1 MSSEKRE
8 LRTEAVS
15 ITVTPTQR
23 AMVDMMAERDDRS
36 MANMLRVIIV
46 EAFEKRGLTLGA
58 KAEAS
63 DGDAN

>member
-23 AMVDMMAERDDRS
+23 AKVDMMAELADRS
-36 MANMLRVIIV
+36 MAGMLRVCID
-46 EAFEKRGLTLGA
+46 EAFEKRGLKLT
-58 KAEAS
+58 AEAS
-63 DGDAN
+63 DVSGT

>member
-1 MSSEKRE
+1 MPGERK
-8 LRTEAVS
+8 TKAVS

-46 EAFEKRGLTLGA
+46 EAFEKRGLKLA
-58 KAEAS
+58 AEAS
-63 DGDAN
+63 DE

>member
-36 MANMLRVIIV
+36 MASMLRIIIA
-46 EAFEKRGLTLGA
+46 EAFEKRGLTL
-58 KAEAS
+58 
-63 DGDAN
+63 DQ